1 MTRTH
6 WHDRWEQ
13 GRINFHKADFNPNLV
28 KYWLNLCSNSE
39 ASAFVPLCGK
49 SLDLIYLAE
58 QGHNVIGCELVELG
72 IKAFFEENQLSPQVT
87 KIDELN
93 CWQDQPF
100 TIYQGDYFKIPAASI
115 NAEYLYDR
123 AALIALPK
131 DIRAQYASNL
141 TRIAPHLKT
150 GLLITLEY
158 DQSQY
163 AGPPFSVPK
172 NEVFE
177 LFSSE
182 FDIQILA
189 RHVTTDK
196 PPVMREN
203 DVELVEVV
211 YKLERKA

>member
-1 MTRTH
+1 MRTH

-13 GRINFHKADFNPNLV
+13 GRIKFHKPDFNPNLV
-28 KYWLNLCSNSE
+28 EYWTTLCPNSE
-39 ASAFVPLCGK
+39 ASTFVPLCGK
-49 SLDLIYLAE
+49 SLDLLYLAQ

-72 IKAFFEENQLSPQVT
+72 IKAFFEENQLSPQIT
-87 KIDELN
+87 QIDELN
-93 CWQDQPF
+93 RWQALSF
-100 TIYQGDYFKIPAASI
+100 TIYQGDYFKIPAANI

-131 DIRAQYASNL
+131 DIRAQYVANL
-141 TRIAPHLKT
+141 TKVAPNLKA

-158 DQSQY
+158 DQAQY
-163 AGPPFSVPK
+163 DGPPFSVPQS
-172 NEVFE
+172 EVFE
-177 LFSSE
+177 LFGAE
-182 FDIQILA
+182 FDVVELA

-211 YKLERKA
+211 YKLERKG